1 MNFATFYRYLHSCF
15 MSSRYFYILLS
26 LLLPLVCP
34 AQGVVM
40 QYVIENNDTLFV
52 ASLKPVYVFNRPK
65 NLKDKNWGE
74 YYRMVY
80 NFNKA
85 YPYALQAAQKVYEVD
100 SIIAARAHNN
110 REREK
115 LIKEFEKQ
123 LFKEFEKPLRNL
135 TFTQGRML
143 LKLIDREVG
152 QNSYYIIKGYKGSS
166 AAGFWQGVAKLFGAD
181 LKKPY
186 DKYGDD
192 KPLEELVLMYHEGS
206 FPSLYASIFG
216 W

>member
-1 MNFATFYRYLHSCF
+1 MVRRCCY
-15 MSSRYFYILLS
+15 MLLL
-26 LLLPLVCP
+26 LLLPLAAP

-40 QYVIENNDTLFV
+40 QYVVENNDTLFV
-52 ASLKPVYVFNRPK
+52 ASLKPLYVFNRPK

-85 YPYALQAAQKVYEVD
+85 YPYALLAAQKVFEAD
-100 SIIAARAHNN
+100 SLIAARARNN

-135 TFTQGRML
+135 TFSQGRML

-152 QNSYYIIKGYKGSS
+152 QNSYYIIKGYKGGVT
-166 AAGFWQGVAKLFGAD
+166 AGFWQGIAKLFGAD

-186 DKYGDD
+186 DKYGED
-192 KPLEELVLMYHEGS
+192 KPLEELVLMYQEGS
-206 FPSLYASIFG
+206 FPYLYASIFG
-216 W
+216 R